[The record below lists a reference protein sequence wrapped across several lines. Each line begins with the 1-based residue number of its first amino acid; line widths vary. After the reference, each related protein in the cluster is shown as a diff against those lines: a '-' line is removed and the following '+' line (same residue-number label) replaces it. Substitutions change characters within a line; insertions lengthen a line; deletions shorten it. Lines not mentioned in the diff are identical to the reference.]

1 MRYIPN
7 LSFWRYLFLTELPF
21 LTIHK
26 ANIPSKFM
34 CMTGLFPCPFKK
46 KKYTIIR
53 LTEMSQIFG
62 TENFLEDANTI
73 SVFFRN
79 KFRDF
84 DYLFTYFVPQ
94 ISHELCNQSYRVL
107 QIKNSNAKV
116 LRLLCM
122 N

>member
-62 TENFLEDANTI
+62 TENFLEDADTI
-73 SVFFRN
+73 SVFFFVIN
-79 KFRDF
+79 SGTSIT
-84 DYLFTYFVPQ
+84 YFTYFVPQ
-94 ISHELCNQSYRVL
+94 ISQELCNQSYRVL
-107 QIKNSNAKV
+107 QIKNSNARV
-116 LRLLCM
+116 L
-122 N
+122 